1 MKYSKNN
8 ILLSVLIKK
17 NFLIW
22 NLIQLFTNSCANKFK
37 MNQIF
42 PLFYVIAIIVLIAR
56 EKSNNNQT
64 AFRELSFISFAE
76 LNL

>member
-42 PLFYVIAIIVLIAR
+42 PLFYVIAYNCSDCQR
-56 EKSNNNQT
+56 KSNNNQT